1 MRTRLCRSVFAIS
14 ATLGLLTACEPPS
27 IDPIVAEGE
36 EAEDASSEVMAG
48 TVDAAAASTCSTA
61 SVKGLAL
68 QVIAEANCLSPGAFA
83 AVPSRPNLVA
93 ASHVF
98 LYMQAP
104 ARDRLVQALDANP
117 SKTMTVNS
125 MLRTLPQ
132 QYLLRQWS
140 DDGACGIG
148 LAAPPGASNHETG
161 LAIDVDEPNSW
172 RSSLEARGFDWF
184 GPADVVHFDYV
195 GSGAKNHSSVGIRAF
210 QRLWNRNNPNDKIVD
225 DGDYGP
231 ATEQRLRK
239 SPAAGFALGASCEAQ
254 ACTAAF
260 DDICDSP
267 HRNDIEW
274 LKAAGVVSGCDSDG
288 SSFCPKK
295 PVTRGQLVGMLVAGL
310 NLPGGAPD
318 VFVDDET
325 SPFESAINTAAKK
338 GWISGCSTNPAKFCP
353 SGEVKREVL
362 AHVFAKAFSL
372 SGGSDAFTDDES
384 SPFEV
389 SINALA
395 AAGIT
400 SGCGPKKFC
409 PTKIVTREDAA
420 YFLRRVLD

>member
-1 MRTRLCRSVFAIS
+1 MRSISLKCSFLSAALSLCA
-14 ATLGLLTACEPPS
+14 ACEPPS
-27 IDPIVAEGE
+27 VDPIVAEGE
-36 EAEDASSEVMAG
+36 EAEDVFSEVMAG
-48 TVDAAAASTCSTA
+48 SVDAAAASTCSTA

-68 QVIAEANCLSPGAFA
+68 QIIAEANCLSPGAFVA
-83 AVPSRPNLVA
+83 LPSRPNLVA

-98 LYMQAP
+98 LYLEAP

-140 DDGACGIG
+140 GDGACGIG

-161 LAIDVDEPNSW
+161 LAIDVNEPNSW
-172 RSSLEARGFDWF
+172 RASLEARGFDWF
-184 GPADVVHFDYV
+184 GPADVVHFDYA
-195 GSGAKNHSSVGIRAF
+195 GPGAIDQRTIGIRAY
-210 QRLWNRNNPNDKIVD
+210 QRLWNRNNPNDKIAE
-225 DGDYGP
+225 DGDYGL

-239 SPAAGFALGASCEAQ
+239 SPAAGFALGASCGAST
-254 ACTAAF
+254 CNAAF

-274 LKAAGVVSGCDSDG
+274 LKAQGIVSGCDSDG

-295 PVTRGQLVGMLVAGL
+295 TVTRGELVAMLVKGL
-310 NLPGGAPD
+310 ALPGGAPD
-318 VFVDDET
+318 AFVDDET
-325 SPFESAINTAAKK
+325 SPFESAINTAAQK
-338 GWISGCSTNPAKFCP
+338 GWISGCSSSPAKFCP

-362 AHVFAKAFSL
+362 AHVFAKAFAL
-372 SGGSDAFTDDES
+372 SGGVDAFTDDES
-384 SPFEV
+384 SPFET
-389 SINALA
+389 SINAFA

-400 SGCGPKKFC
+400 SGCAPKQFC
-409 PTKIVTREDAA
+409 PTKLVTREDAA